1 MVISAPGSS
10 ILTPPS
16 WGDLAL
22 RGRGDVTT
30 DPEAP
35 VVPEKAPPMPTRE
48 DPRYPSHTPPR
59 PQQEPSP
66 VELPDDESFPACW
79 RAR

>member
-1 MVISAPGSS
+1 MVISALIGR

-16 WGDLAL
+16 WAGIAL
-22 RGRGDVTT
+22 EGRDDVTT

-35 VVPEKAPPMPTRE
+35 VMPERGPPMPRRE

-59 PQQEPSP
+59 PQQDPSP

-79 RAR
+79 RDR